1 MKSKIQEIENNDFIL
16 KFIKE
21 RNNKGIGPFAIC
33 QFKNQKK
40 ISFKFDFDFMF
51 TNFTNCE
58 LTFDLNKNHIQ
69 CYTPQNNISNALLY
83 LEEPITKNKN
93 IINNFDLNLF
103 IEKLGNKKYIFDIIK
118 YNISTEIKFCIQEKI
133 MVIDRNLEFTN
144 SLFPLIKE
152 IESYLNNNKNNI
164 LNEKNSNNFKTIK
177 EYKILQQITENLMDK
192 TKRKILDIKN
202 NIYSNKPKYTFEIK
216 GDNYIFKS
224 KANEYIL
231 YLYKKKKLEIIL
243 NTDNN
248 PIFTISYTDTNYNL
262 YMTINNQNEI
272 NLQIIDKFI
281 IYLTDSTSLIGLTCL
296 NLPIKINMGYS
307 FYIL

>member
-21 RNNKGIGPFAIC
+21 RNNKGIGTFAIC

-40 ISFKFDFDFMF
+40 ISFKFDFDFML

-133 MVIDRNLEFTN
+133 MVIDKNLEFTN